1 MRYVI
6 DRMTMSDVPRVVEIE
21 RLAYPSTWPPSAY
34 RKELQDNRWAQ
45 YIVLR
50 DKHITEERMATVSQ
64 QETEKPRKNRLF
76 PLSLLSSRSIP
87 TTSSSDLAS
96 IIGFAGLW
104 LMVDEAHVTTI
115 AMHPDYR
122 RLGLGEFMLVSL
134 IDISYAIGA
143 KWVTLEV
150 RVSNFAAQNL
160 YRKYGFR
167 EAGLRHRY
175 YSDNQEDALIMWT
188 DEIQSPAYKQ
198 KFQELKAALMKKL
211 EAQ

>member
-1 MRYVI
+1 VRYVI

-34 RKELQDNRWAQ
+34 RKELQDNRWAH

-50 DKHITEERMATVSQ
+50 DKQISGEQAVVVPPEP
-64 QETEKPRKNRLF
+64 EKPRKNRLF
-76 PLSLLSSRSIP
+76 PLSLLPSRPVTAAPSW
-87 TTSSSDLAS
+87 DLAS

-104 LMVDEAHVTTI
+104 LMVDEAHITTI
-115 AMHPDYR
+115 AMHPHFR
-122 RLGLGEFMLVSL
+122 RLGLGELLLVSL
-134 IDISYAIGA
+134 IDISYEIGA

-150 RVSNFAAQNL
+150 RVSNYAAQNL

-188 DEIQSPAYKQ
+188 DEINSPAYKQ
-198 KFQELKAALMKKL
+198 KFQELKDTLMKRL
-211 EAQ
+211 EVQ

>member
-1 MRYVI
+1 MRLCRAQSRRSRGRTFPAFASCPVAPAV
-6 DRMTMSDVPRVVEIE
+6 TM
-21 RLAYPSTWPPSAY
+21 PP
-34 RKELQDNRWAQ
+34 
-45 YIVLR
+45 
-50 DKHITEERMATVSQ
+50 
-64 QETEKPRKNRLF
+64 P
-76 PLSLLSSRSIP
+76 
-87 TTSSSDLAS
+87 DLAS

-104 LMVDEAHVTTI
+104 LMVDEAHITTI

-134 IDISYAIGA
+134 IDIAYTIGA

-150 RVSNFAAQNL
+150 RVSNYNAQNL

-188 DEIQSPAYKQ
+188 DEINSPAYKQ
-198 KFQELKAALMKKL
+198 KFQELKAAASWQRNLRRT
-211 EAQ
+211 